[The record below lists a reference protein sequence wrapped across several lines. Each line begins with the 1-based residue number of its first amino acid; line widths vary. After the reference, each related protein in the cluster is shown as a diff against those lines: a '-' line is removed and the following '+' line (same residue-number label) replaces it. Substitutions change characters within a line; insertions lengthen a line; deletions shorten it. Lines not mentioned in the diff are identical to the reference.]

1 MGGAASALLWR
12 VNPNKAIG
20 TMPEGGKAGDP
31 VQVQVGSGLA
41 PGPPLRL
48 IVACPDGLD
57 PLDDFKIV
65 LHGPAKPATVVCAAG
80 MRAGTEVS
88 VQIGDGVGR
97 LVAVVPEGLEAGD
110 AFKVQDVPTR
120 LGVVVGDQVTD
131 EEEKCLNL
139 RVVARKISGLDLFLT
154 CVNAVSGI
162 VGLWFLVFI
171 IVFAARTFRRRGD
184 AAAATWI
191 VRGDESRRRRGYDVD
206 IPRRRIA
213 ATPRLRRG
221 HSVEAGA
228 PQVPPV
234 GYYAAQTYSI
244 RWADFYSVYLSVY
257 VAAWV
262 TVMILVSITFAVDG
276 GHDHEYALFAWGRTP
291 TFFYI
296 WLVWYFAL
304 LAVRCWMAHTFRTFY
319 KLLKKI
325 GVARMR
331 DLHWANKCG

>member
-20 TMPEGGKAGDP
+20 TVPEGGKAGDH

-88 VQIGDGVGR
+88 VEIGDGVGR

-139 RVVARKISGLDLFLT
+139 RVVARQISGLDLFLT
-154 CVNAVSGI
+154 CVNAVSGV

-171 IVFAARTFRRRGD
+171 I
-184 AAAATWI
+184 
-191 VRGDESRRRRGYDVD
+191 
-206 IPRRRIA
+206 
-213 ATPRLRRG
+213 
-221 HSVEAGA
+221 
-228 PQVPPV
+228 VPPV